1 VYVLQWD
8 VLDPVTFPLATMS
21 VVFTFIFV
29 LEVNMLL
36 YILKSCFLFFHEF
49 FFFIYSHKKS

>member
-36 YILKSCFLFFHEF
+36 YLFFHEF
-49 FFFIYSHKKS
+49 FFFIYSH